1 MAITGNHCPVRQELH
16 LCDAVAGNSQARPDQ
31 LKGREPAGVWQ
42 SAYRKSSNEYL
53 RWERDPPRKRPIG
66 YFFPAIHPEPDYNSP
81 QAGVE
86 YGREPRG
93 QARGLTRSFDRLP
106 ELAGAF
112 NREQV
117 VGVLEESR
125 NTVSS
130 GLASER
136 IDKAVLR
143 QLFSVITLRVRHT
156 PRFLINPDDL
166 FMRETDAARPRRAAQ
181 IKRDVPRLA
190 AAEGEPD

>member
-1 MAITGNHCPVRQELH
+1 MTPRRPALSTGANR
-16 LCDAVAGNSQARPDQ
+16 AGRRA
-31 LKGREPAGVWQ
+31 
-42 SAYRKSSNEYL
+42 
-53 RWERDPPRKRPIG
+53 
-66 YFFPAIHPEPDYNSP
+66 
-81 QAGVE
+81 
-86 YGREPRG
+86 
-93 QARGLTRSFDRLP
+93 GLTRSFDRLP

-117 VGVLEESR
+117 VGMLEESR

-130 GLASER
+130 GPASER
-136 IDKAVLR
+136 VDGVVVR
-143 QLFSVITLRVRHT
+143 QLFPVITLPVRHT